1 MVKAMLLNEYLKDF
15 NLFAELAVKF
25 PQLPITAPVA
35 MDFMLV
41 TGYGEREVFR
51 SLLSA
56 PKATVL
62 EVIGAKYT
70 DRWNSLVLR
79 QAELANVSERREL
92 KETINETV
100 DSTNSRTDTNKVSAF
115 NSPDLVDNTGSTA
128 TGEDGKTGETIRTLT
143 DEKIDPK
150 TAFGLLNV
158 SVQDTI
164 ISTVVAD
171 VSSFLTL
178 SIY

>member
-1 MVKAMLLNEYLKDF
+1 MLLNEYLKDF
-15 NLFAELAVKF
+15 NLFAELATKF
-25 PQLPITAPVA
+25 PELPITAPVA
-35 MDFMLV
+35 MDFMLE

-51 SLLSA
+51 SLVNA
-56 PKATVL
+56 PKATVV
-62 EVIGAKYT
+62 EVIGAKFK

-79 QAELANVSERREL
+79 QAELANVSGRREL
-92 KETINETV
+92 KETINKIE
-100 DSTNSRTDTNKVSAF
+100 DSTNKRTDKGQVSAF
-115 NSPDLVDNTGSTA
+115 NSADLVDNTGSTTA
-128 TGEDGKTGETIRTLT
+128 GEEGKTGETVRTLT

-150 TAFGLLNV
+150 TAFRLLNV
-158 SVQDTI
+158 AVQDTI